1 MGCGRGGQTGAA
13 ENRHRAGSGL
23 TLDSYWIL
31 ENHEMETSQSSTAG
45 PTAESISLPVIREH
59 IVATQDTCGGKP
71 RIGGRRIQV
80 KHGAIMA
87 ERQGMRPSD
96 IVSEFPHLTLAGVH
110 AALAYYHD
118 HREELN
124 AEIAADR
131 EWYEE

>member
-71 RIGGRRIQV
+71 RIAGSRIQGKEV
-80 KHGAIMA
+80 ALMHEKKGVC
-87 ERQGMRPSD
+87 PSRN
-96 IVSEFPHLTLAGVH
+96 EA
-110 AALAYYHD
+110 
-118 HREELN
+118 R
-124 AEIAADR
+124 
-131 EWYEE
+131 